1 MSYHELCV
9 EKRSYIQVGLLRG
22 MSQRAIARMS
32 GDTLPPSTCSLC
44 TVPTPIRSVPDS
56 STSSK
61 ETNLIARYTLAP
73 LTLAALLLGAVQAS
87 ASPLK
92 SGRSQCYSYLTEL
105 VRSSNFP
112 FTYVE
117 KDKANLLID
126 DDQGETVSAQ
136 VVFDTD
142 GSGTIGWVKY
152 DIQTHQLLN
161 TSSELETPKPL
172 SFDKKYAD
180 LYERCISED

>member
-1 MSYHELCV
+1 M
-9 EKRSYIQVGLLRG
+9 
-22 MSQRAIARMS
+22 QRNVLAA
-32 GDTLPPSTCSLC
+32 
-44 TVPTPIRSVPDS
+44 
-56 STSSK
+56 
-61 ETNLIARYTLAP
+61 TLAQIA
-73 LTLAALLLGAVQAS
+73 LASLLFETVQAS
-87 ASPLK
+87 ASTLK
-92 SGRSQCYSYLTEL
+92 NNRSQCYSYLTEL
-105 VRSSNFP
+105 VRSSSFP

-142 GSGTIGWVKY
+142 GSGIIGWVRY

-161 TSSELETPKPL
+161 TSAELETPKPL

-180 LYERCISED
+180 LYERCISEG